1 MNSQSAKTTESAKER
16 EYNEKKTKGR
26 KRHIAVDTMG
36 NLLSVVVL
44 TANFSDTKTEI
55 HIVREV
61 YKRYPGVK
69 GFCAD
74 AGYRGTFVLQVE

>member
-1 MNSQSAKTTESAKER
+1 
-16 EYNEKKTKGR
+16 
-26 KRHIAVDTMG
+26 MG

-74 AGYRGTFVLQVE
+74 AGYRGTFVRQVEEEFGSKVGILEKIKSHQWEKLPWRWVVERAFA

>member
-1 MNSQSAKTTESAKER
+1 
-16 EYNEKKTKGR
+16 
-26 KRHIAVDTMG
+26 MG